1 MSVIKKYIILIL
13 ILFINTFV
21 YSQNNCGWSTLD
33 DANEKYKIGNFE
45 ETISIINNCI
55 NTGFDETQQVEGYRL
70 LAKTYLALD
79 NDSSANIA
87 ASKLMKINQKFR
99 PDFLSDPPKFM
110 AIIKKLRENN
120 SAVMITSVSKKSEN
134 ILEAPA
140 TVLVITED
148 DIIERGYTNIEE
160 IFHDLPGFDVIRGRG
175 PVYSLMY
182 QRGYRSI
189 SNDRTILLIDGIE
202 ENDLAS
208 DNMAISRQYPL
219 SHIKRIEYVYG
230 PASTMY
236 GANAFAGVINIVTKQ
251 NGEYFTEKKNVA
263 ADATVSYGSM
273 NTKIVDATVVF
284 RAKKFSLSV
293 TGRYFDDKGLDI
305 SSYDEWN
312 FNLSEI
318 DYASAINISGENAD
332 GGYLAQDYIDEN
344 GLDAL
349 NSQGLYTITRNAA
362 NIATNINLTQSGINQ
377 ARLNDSLILYQKGGE
392 HPSVV
397 KNDKNWF
404 LKARVQTGNFTI
416 GIQSWK
422 IDDGLAPWYTD
433 SYFVFRENRS
443 RWIAWNSLLFAN
455 YEYSLTDKIYFTNL
469 LSYRIHE
476 IDGGTNFELFYGYLN
491 NRRTFADLI
500 NENVPS
506 VTTIYYY
513 RTSNQLRDELRFTYT
528 PNKKID
534 VLFGTE
540 LRSSMIQGNYIKSYN
555 EINPDEAGDM
565 TAQSFPGTTH
575 FRTFDVGVFSQLS
588 YKIFPVLT
596 FTLGGR
602 GDYNQIR
609 TTGGYGFVFNP
620 RVALIYHSKKIIF
633 KAIYSEAFKDAS
645 YLQRYATSESRQLNN
660 PNLDPE
666 KVKNIEVSAYWKIID
681 NLNIHVA
688 AYSSYY
694 ENSVK
699 AVTVTMDN
707 GTQTEQF
714 QAVGGQVIRGV
725 QSEINYKLGSFKFH
739 ANYTYTL
746 PIDEEN
752 DLSISDIAAHKA
764 NFSANFKFY
773 KYFNLNLRANYV
785 GDRKSGENTSGS
797 RNPITEFEPFVVL
810 NSSLSASNFIK
821 DLSISLSVN
830 NILDTEYFVP
840 GVRDAD
846 GVRYASR
853 FPQFG
858 RTFNLSLTY
867 KL

>member
-1 MSVIKKYIILIL
+1 MLNYKKMSVIKYHIILIL
-13 ILFINTFV
+13 FLFVNTFV
-21 YSQNNCGWSTLD
+21 YSQNNCDWSTLD

-55 NTGFDETQQVEGYRL
+55 NTGFDEKQQVEGYRL

-87 ASKLMKINQKFR
+87 ANELIKINPKFQA
-99 PDFLSDPPKFM
+99 DYLSDPPKFI
-110 AIIKKLRENN
+110 AIIAKLRVNDN
-120 SAVMITSVSKKSEN
+120 AIMITSVSKKAEN
-134 ILEAPA
+134 VLEAPA
-140 TVLVITED
+140 TVIVITEE
-148 DIIERGYTNIEE
+148 DIKERGYTNIEE
-160 IFHDLPGFDVIRGRG
+160 IFYDLPGFDVIRGRG

-208 DNMAISRQYPL
+208 DNMVISRQYPL

-236 GANAFAGVINIVTKQ
+236 GANAFAGVINIVTKL
-251 NGEYFTEKKNVA
+251 NDEYFKGKNKLA
-263 ADATVSYGSM
+263 ANATISYGSM
-273 NTKIVDATVVF
+273 NTKIIDATVVG
-284 RAKKFSLSV
+284 RAKKFSFSV
-293 TGRYFDDKGLDI
+293 TGRYFDSKGLDI

-312 FNLSEI
+312 LNLSGI
-318 DYASAINISGENAD
+318 DYASAIDITGENAD

-344 GLDAL
+344 ELDAL
-349 NSQGLYTITRNAA
+349 NAQGLYTITRNDA
-362 NIATNINLTQSGINQ
+362 NIATDINLTQAGINQ
-377 ARLNDSLILYQKGGE
+377 ARLNDSLFLYQQGGRQ
-392 HPSVV
+392 PSVD
-397 KNDKNWF
+397 KNDKSWF
-404 LKARVQTGNFTI
+404 LKARLQSGNFSI

-422 IDDGLAPWYTD
+422 VDDGLSPWYTD
-433 SYFVFRENRS
+433 NYFLFRENRS
-443 RWIAWNSLLFAN
+443 RWITWNSLLYAN
-455 YEYSLTDKIYFTNL
+455 YENSLSDKIYFTNL

-476 IDGGTNFELFYGYLN
+476 IDGDTNFELYYGYLN
-491 NRRTFADLI
+491 NRRTFVDLI

-506 VTTIYYY
+506 ITTIYYY
-513 RTSNQLRDELRFTYT
+513 RTSNQLRDELKFTYT

-534 VLFGTE
+534 ILLGTE

-575 FRTFDVGVFSQLS
+575 FRTFDLGVFSQLS

-620 RVALIYHSKKIIF
+620 RAALIYSSKKIIF

-645 YLQRYATSESRQLNN
+645 YLQRYATSESRQL
-660 PNLDPE
+660 
-666 KVKNIEVSAYWKIID
+666 
-681 NLNIHVA
+681 
-688 AYSSYY
+688 
-694 ENSVK
+694 VK

-714 QAVGGQVIRGV
+714 QAVGGQLIRGV
-725 QSEINYKLGSFKFH
+725 QSDVNYKFGNFKFH

-746 PIDEEN
+746 PFDEEN
-752 DLSISDIAAHKA
+752 DLPISDIATHKA
-764 NFSANFKFY
+764 NLSANFKFY
-773 KYFNLNLRANYV
+773 KYFNINLRANYV
-785 GDRKSGENTSGS
+785 GERKSGENTSGS

-821 DLSISLSVN
+821 DLSINLSVN
-830 NILDTEYFVP
+830 NLLDTEYFVP